1 MSPRLA
7 PRVTVDVVTLLF
19 VATALL
25 RSVADTARA
34 GFSCDAVEKAYS
46 ATAET
51 NEGFA
56 AFTAELVI
64 DVNIK
69 RTTARRRVLEMN
81 QPRGVVSTIT

>member
-7 PRVTVDVVTLLF
+7 PRVTVDVVILLF

-34 GFSCDAVEKAYS
+34 GFSCEAVEKAYS

-56 AFTAELVI
+56 AFTAGLPI
-64 DVNIK
+64 DVSIE
-69 RTTARRRVLEMN
+69 RTPARRRALDAN
-81 QPRGVVSTIT
+81 HRRGVVSTIA